1 MSKLLSNTTLLL
13 NIDWGK
19 VADFLFVDKDGKFQW
34 IGVSA
39 VLAVVVFLFNTGWE
53 HHKLNADIKSKS
65 RIQWMNTVRE
75 YMVNYIISARD
86 LDLALRKELSFKARY
101 KKDSNGVLTDKSGN
115 QITDQKHSEI
125 HAENYDAVNLSV
137 RKLSKNYDLLMLYIP
152 NSKSN
157 KDLVNSIQNVSGFL
171 NSVRSKVNKY
181 KVGQDIGGKTV
192 KEYKNFLSS
201 ENSRKIKAMKDI
213 ARNYMKIEW
222 ERAKKGK

>member
-1 MSKLLSNTTLLL
+1 MSKLLSNTTWLL

-86 LDLALRKELSFKARY
+86 LDLALRKKLSFKDRY
-101 KKDSNGVLTDKSGN
+101 KKDSNGVITDKSGN
-115 QITDQKHSEI
+115 QITDQKQSEI
-125 HAENYDAVNLSV
+125 HAENNDAVNLSL
-137 RKLSKNYDLLMLYIP
+137 RELSKNFDLLMLYIP

-157 KDLVNSIQNVSGFL
+157 KDLINSIQNVAGFL
-171 NSVRSKVNKY
+171 NSVTSKVNKY
-181 KVGQDIGGKTV
+181 KVGQDIGSKTV

-201 ENSRKIKAMKDI
+201 ENNRNIKAMKDI
-213 ARNYMKIEW
+213 ARTYMKIEW